1 MAKIKVLTGKLE
13 TAFILTV
20 SLLAL
25 AGIARV
31 IYLTFGG

>member
-1 MAKIKVLTGKLE
+1 MTKIKVVTSKLE

-20 SLLAL
+20 SVLAF
-25 AGIARV
+25 AGIARA